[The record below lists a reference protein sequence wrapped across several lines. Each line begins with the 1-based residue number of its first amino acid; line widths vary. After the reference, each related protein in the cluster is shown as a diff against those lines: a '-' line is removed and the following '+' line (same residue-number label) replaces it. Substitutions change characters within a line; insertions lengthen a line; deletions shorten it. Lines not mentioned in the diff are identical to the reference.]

1 MYILLSALMA
11 PEQVQILFCRH
22 TNEHKASWDIERA
35 KSLKYVAV
43 LDAIRQLGRPQVLIQ
58 LDIH

>member
-22 TNEHKASWDIERA
+22 TNEHKASWDIERKVA
-35 KSLKYVAV
+35 EDVAV